1 VAVSRDARTVDDC
14 PPDPDPWEVHATWW
28 QDGFTDGADA
38 EYVEQILPLAAEL
51 LAGYDRVL
59 DVGAGEGQVSRL
71 VAAGGASTVVGVDP
85 TAAQASEATARG
97 GGPSYLRAAADD
109 LPFDAASFDAVVA
122 CLVFEHIEAVD
133 EAIGEVARVLRP
145 GGRFAFFLNHPL
157 LQTPGSGWIDDQ
169 VLDPPEQYWRI
180 GPYLVESMELEEVDK
195 GVFLPF
201 VHRPLSRYINA
212 LADHGLVLRRMHEPA
227 PPDGFLD
234 RAPSTGLRSPSRGS
248 WSSWP
253 IGLLAERAAPESRGG
268 AVYAGPVGDLLLITG
283 LSGAGRSE
291 FSKDLEDLGWF
302 VIDRLPPDIS
312 AKVAALAM
320 GDGGAWD
327 RVAFVLRADTVG
339 GETLGAVAELRSIG
353 DRLRVVFLN
362 CSTEAL
368 VRRYESSRRP
378 HPFPEDRGLE
388 EAIRAER
395 ELMEPVRAAA
405 DLVLDTSDMN
415 VHELR
420 DRVAALYGEADDRPM
435 RTTVTSFGYKHG
447 LPRDADLVFD
457 CRFLPNPHW
466 IPELRPLSGLDG
478 PVREHVLGHPVTQ
491 EFLDQLEDL
500 LSMLL
505 PAYVTEGKSYLS
517 VALGCTGGRHRSVA
531 VAETVAEM
539 LRGRGFDPAVSHR
552 DVDR

>member
-1 VAVSRDARTVDDC
+1 
-14 PPDPDPWEVHATWW
+14 
-28 QDGFTDGADA
+28 
-38 EYVEQILPLAAEL
+38 
-51 LAGYDRVL
+51 
-59 DVGAGEGQVSRL
+59 
-71 VAAGGASTVVGVDP
+71 
-85 TAAQASEATARG
+85 
-97 GGPSYLRAAADD
+97 
-109 LPFDAASFDAVVA
+109 
-122 CLVFEHIEAVD
+122 
-133 EAIGEVARVLRP
+133 
-145 GGRFAFFLNHPL
+145 
-157 LQTPGSGWIDDQ
+157 
-169 VLDPPEQYWRI
+169 
-180 GPYLVESMELEEVDK
+180 M
-195 GVFLPF
+195 
-201 VHRPLSRYINA
+201 
-212 LADHGLVLRRMHEPA
+212 A
-227 PPDGFLD
+227 PK
-234 RAPSTGLRSPSRGS
+234 
-248 WSSWP
+248 
-253 IGLLAERAAPESRGG
+253 SRGG

-312 AKVAALAM
+312 AKVAGLAM
-320 GDGGAWD
+320 GAGGAWE

-339 GETLGAVAELRSIG
+339 GETLGAVAELRSTG
-353 DRLRVVFLN
+353 DRLRVVFLD

-378 HPFPEDRGLE
+378 HPFPDDRGLE

-395 ELMEPVRAAA
+395 EVMEPVRSAA

-420 DRVAALYGEADDRPM
+420 DRVSALYGEADDRPM

-478 PVREHVLGHPVTQ
+478 PVREDVLGHPVTQ

-500 LSMLL
+500 LTMLL
-505 PAYVTEGKSYLS
+505 PAYVAEGKSYLS
-517 VALGCTGGRHRSVA
+517 VALGCTGGRHRSVV